1 MRKIKQR
8 GNIAKRK
15 PGRQQLALGPPNL
28 MESQPFFC
36 EDGNGL
42 FLSNKVNERPAALS
56 AFCPGNACHALR
68 HLVYLPL
75 RDTAQ
80 ASALLT
86 GQEMRKRGVHGRES

>member
-1 MRKIKQR
+1 MQ
-8 GNIAKRK
+8 
-15 PGRQQLALGPPNL
+15 
-28 MESQPFFC
+28 SQPFFC
-36 EDGNGL
+36 KDGNGL

-75 RDTAQ
+75 SDAAQ

-86 GQEMRKRGVHGRES
+86 GQELRKRGVHVRESQLFPG